1 MSGIGNLP
9 SNYKQTEAEV
19 FAQSSG
25 KDEKQPPAVKP
36 VKQKFGAFGSRYM
49 SYPISR
55 SNQEKTGDTLRIKC
69 IEYVPAT
76 GENGLF
82 GITVKNA
89 IEDVTIKDKTGKI
102 IGESSRVKK
111 NRKGPIE
118 IIPKFTDANSRI
130 RNANQQNQK
139 TKFFIELPIPQEIN
153 DSQSVTWGDDRINA
167 IELAGVAMASRIL
180 QRGGLRA
187 IQDARAAIQAL
198 GQGVKIPGVNE
209 ETQNAIRASL
219 AGAAVGALGGNTSA
233 QSIITRSTGQI
244 LNNNLELLFQN
255 VNLRSFPYSITFSPR
270 TSKEAQV
277 VKAIIRSLKQ
287 SMAPKAGEYNDGAQG
302 LFIKSPDVFQL
313 QFLRDGQD
321 HPFLH
326 QFKLCALTGM
336 NVNYTNAGTYTSY
349 SDGTPVN
356 IKMDVTFKEINPIY
370 NEDYLPGNGS
380 GDGVGF

>member
-9 SNYKQTEAEV
+9 SNYKQTEAAV
-19 FAQSSG
+19 FAQSSD
-25 KDEKQPPAVKP
+25 KDEKQPPSVKP
-36 VKQKFGAFGSRYM
+36 NKQKFGAFDSRYM

-69 IEYVPAT
+69 IEYVPSSST
-76 GENGLF
+76 TPNF
-82 GITVKNA
+82 GVTVKNYM
-89 IEDVTIKDKTGKI
+89 EEVTLTNKETGKVVGVEERVIKD
-102 IGESSRVKK
+102 
-111 NRKGPIE
+111 RKGPIE

-130 RNANQQNQK
+130 RSANQQNEK

-153 DSQSVTWGDDRINA
+153 DSQSVTWGDDRVNA
-167 IELAGVAMASRIL
+167 IELAGVAVASKLL
-180 QRGGLRA
+180 QSGKPL
-187 IQDARAAIQAL
+187 QDARAAIQAL
-198 GQGVKIPGVNE
+198 GQGVKIPGVTP

-219 AGAAVGALGGNTSA
+219 AGAAIGALGGNVSA
-233 QSIITRSTGQI
+233 TSIISRSTGQI

-270 TSKEAQV
+270 GSDEAKV

-326 QFKLCALTGM
+326 NFKLCALTGM
-336 NVNYTNAGTYTSY
+336 NVNYTNAGTYASY
-349 SDGTPVN
+349 NDGTPVN

-370 NEDYLPGNGS
+370 HEDYLAGNGS

>member
-9 SNYKQTEAEV
+9 SNYKQTEQAV
-19 FAQSSG
+19 FAQSNN
-25 KDEKQPPAVKP
+25 KDERQPASVKP
-36 VKQKFGAFGSRYM
+36 VKQQFGAFGNRYM

-69 IEYVPAT
+69 IEYVPAPKDS
-76 GENGLF
+76 GLF
-82 GITVKNA
+82 GISVKNGL
-89 IEDVTIKDKTGKI
+89 EDVTERNKKGEIVSQSTRIK
-102 IGESSRVKK
+102 E

-118 IIPKFTDANSRI
+118 IVPKFTDANSRI
-130 RNANQQNQK
+130 RGANQQNQK

-153 DSQSVTWGDDRINA
+153 DSQSVTWGDDRVNA
-167 IELAGVAMASRIL
+167 VELAGVAMASRIL
-180 QRGGLRA
+180 ERGGLKA

-219 AGAAVGALGGNTSA
+219 AGAAIGALGGNVSA
-233 QSIITRSTGQI
+233 QSIISRSSGQI

-270 TSKEAQV
+270 GSDEAKV

-313 QFLRDGQD
+313 QFLRDGLD

-326 QFKLCALTGM
+326 NFKLCALTGM
-336 NVNYTNAGTYTSY
+336 NVNYTNAGTYASY
-349 SDGTPVN
+349 NDGTPVN

-370 NEDYLPGNGS
+370 HEDYLAGNGS